1 MSCTSAVRFG
11 LSASDA
17 SAFDLS
23 VTRSFSSCRP
33 ANGAQQEGQAAIFGP
48 QWTAGTTA
56 EISDSDWT
64 HLRKT
69 SATSVA
75 VVDVDGEETGFTATS
90 NGGWK
95 PESGAEDLTLTG
107 SLTGSFTLKDTDGTT
122 AVFNKVDSTA
132 TTWQL
137 ATTFLPTD
145 QSTTTVISEKTTVNS
160 MTMARPKYVIAP
172 TSAVSATTC
181 AATPS
186 TKGCRALEYVYATS
200 TTATSSFLGDYS
212 GQVKQVRLW
221 ATDPG
226 ASAAMA
232 TVVSQYAYD
241 TQGLLREQWDPR
253 ISPALKTAY
262 AYDSRACHHADAAG

>member
-1 MSCTSAVRFG
+1 VSCTSAVRFG

-64 HLRKT
+64 YLRKT

-137 ATTFLPTD
+137 ATTLLPAHGPVHHHRDLAENHGGRQDTGPAHVRDRAVLGGLRSHLRGHAVD
-145 QSTTTVISEKTTVNS
+145 Q
-160 MTMARPKYVIAP
+160 
-172 TSAVSATTC
+172 
-181 AATPS
+181 
-186 TKGCRALEYVYATS
+186 GL
-200 TTATSSFLGDYS
+200 
-212 GQVKQVRLW
+212 
-221 ATDPG
+221 PG
-226 ASAAMA
+226 A
-232 TVVSQYAYD
+232 
-241 TQGLLREQWDPR
+241 
-253 ISPALKTAY
+253 
-262 AYDSRACHHADAAG
+262 